1 MYIKRSMVPAITHV
15 DNSARIQTVSREQN
29 QKFYELINVFF
40 KKKDCPILIN
50 TSFNI
55 NNEPIVCSPED
66 AYKSFLKNNIDIL
79 VLNNFVLIRDEQY

>member
-1 MYIKRSMVPAITHV
+1 MIKHGKKTDSLKDVYIKRSMVPAITHV
-15 DNSARIQTVSREQN
+15 DNSARIQTVSKEQN

-40 KKKDCPILIN
+40 KKTGCPILIN

-66 AYKSFLKNNIDIL
+66 AYKRFFKK
-79 VLNNFVLIRDEQY
+79 